1 MNKGWIAVD
10 LDGTLAEYGKWKGI
24 EYIGDPVPLMLARVK
39 QWLAAGKQVKIFTAR
54 ANSSEAIPYIQKWC
68 RKHIG
73 QVLPITATKDFG
85 MIELWDDRCV
95 QVVANTGRPVSAALN
110 EMEDDQQELD
120 SIRENNNTL
129 AIREPTMEIDRF

>member
-1 MNKGWIAVD
+1 MSKGWIAVD

-24 EYIGDPVPLMLARVK
+24 EHIGDPVPLMLARVK
-39 QWLAAGKQVKIFTAR
+39 RWLSEGKQVKIFTAR
-54 ANSSEAIPYIQKWC
+54 ANAQEAIPYIQKWC

-73 QVLPITATKDFG
+73 QVLPITATKDYG

-120 SIRENNNTL
+120 EIREQHNTL
-129 AIREPTMEIDRF
+129 AIKDPTMEIDRF